1 MKGCIQSKKRHLL
14 KSVLQPIRQ
23 KVGWSLLGPTSISL
37 WKLMLAI
44 LLFLFL
50 VMLETQYLL
59 VSVMPYFVIICG
71 VILYQLYS
79 LIIFIII
86 VFNSHIKV
94 YHANES
100 QELFICVISFRNS
113 VARNKHEN

>member
-79 LIIFIII
+79 LIIVII
-86 VFNSHIKV
+86 SHIKV

-100 QELFICVISFRNS
+100 HRLFFCVISFRNS
-113 VARNKHEN
+113 VSRNKHEH